1 MNKISQ
7 LLDEKFVFD
16 YLSKKLLP
24 IYSDFQ
30 KIKKIRIIPHKDN
43 IWHETYH
50 VVLEFKTSFL
60 GKDGKVRTLPI
71 FCSAHSD
78 EPRKNVYDSLRF
90 LWNNSFGKG
99 YLSIPHPLFFSKYF
113 NATFYRGVNGYN
125 LYYYIC
131 NKDFGVI
138 EDMAMKFAK
147 WLVKLHNI
155 KTKKNFN
162 PINSRIETVYP
173 GIEHILN
180 RIKKDYPKYA
190 QIYNKSY
197 KIINN
202 NERSFLNSAKDRWL
216 IHGDA
221 HPENVIKMSP
231 KKIGVIDF
239 TDFCLS
245 DFARDLGTF
254 TQQLD
259 YMIMRKI
266 GDQKYADKVKKI
278 FLDNYFSNSKE
289 KNTKEAQARIKNYYN
304 WTAMRTATFFL
315 IKSGSEPERAAPL
328 IKKIESNINF
338 NKNAGVISS

>member
-1 MNKISQ
+1 MNKIRQ
-7 LLDEKFVFD
+7 LLDEEFIFD

-24 IYSDFQ
+24 LYSDFE
-30 KIKKIRIIPHKDN
+30 KIKKIKIIRHKDN

-50 VVLEFKTSFL
+50 VVFEFRTSFL
-60 GKDGKVRTLPI
+60 GKDGKIRILPI

-90 LWNNSFGKG
+90 LWDNDFGKG

-113 NATFYRGVNGYN
+113 SATFYRGVNGHN
-125 LYYYIC
+125 LYYYIR
-131 NKDFGVI
+131 NKDLSSI
-138 EDMAMKFAK
+138 EDIIVKFSK

-162 PINSRIETVYP
+162 PVNSRIETVYP
-173 GIEHILN
+173 GIEHILE
-180 RIKKDYPKYA
+180 RIKNDYPKYG
-190 QIYNKSY
+190 QTYKKIYD
-197 KIINN
+197 IINN
-202 NERSFLNSAKDRWL
+202 NEKIFLNGARDRWL

-239 TDFCLS
+239 TDLCLS
-245 DFARDLGTF
+245 DFTRDLGTF

-259 YMIMRKI
+259 YMIMRKM
-266 GDQKYADKVKKI
+266 DNQTYANKVKKI
-278 FLDNYFSNSKE
+278 FLDNYFINSKE
-289 KNTKEAQARIKNYYN
+289 KHTKETQARIKNYYN

-315 IKSGSEPERAAPL
+315 IKSGPEPNRAKPL
-328 IKKIESNINF
+328 IMEVEKNIEI
-338 NKNAGVISS
+338 K

>member
-1 MNKISQ
+1 MNKILQ
-7 LLDEKFVFD
+7 LLDEEFVFD

-24 IYSDFQ
+24 LYSDFK
-30 KIKKIRIIPHKDN
+30 KIKKIKIIQHKDN

-50 VVLEFKTSFL
+50 VVFEFRTSFL
-60 GKDGKVRTLPI
+60 CKDGKIRTLPI

-90 LWNNSFGKG
+90 LWDNDFGKG

-113 NATFYRGVNGYN
+113 NATFYRGVSGYD

-131 NKDFGVI
+131 NKEFGVI
-138 EDMAMKFAK
+138 EDVVTKFAK
-147 WLVKLHNI
+147 WLLKLHNI
-155 KTKKNFN
+155 KTEKNLN
-162 PINSRIETVYP
+162 PINSKIETVYP
-173 GIEHILN
+173 GIEHILK
-180 RIKKDYPKYA
+180 RIKNDYPKYG
-190 QIYNKSY
+190 QVY
-197 KIINN
+197 KKVYGIINN
-202 NERSFLNSAKDRWL
+202 NEKAFLSNSKDRWL

-239 TDFCLS
+239 TDLCLS
-245 DFARDLGTF
+245 DFARDLGSF

-266 GDQKYADKVKKI
+266 GDQTCAEKLKKI
-278 FLDNYFSNSKE
+278 FLDNYFANSKE
-289 KNTKEAQARIKNYYN
+289 KYTEEVQARIKNYYN

-315 IKSGSEPERAAPL
+315 IKSGPEPNRAKPL
-328 IKKIESNINF
+328 IMEVEKNIEI
-338 NKNAGVISS
+338 K